1 LRDDPT
7 KELPQ
12 PSPFEAHVLAEF
24 AMIRE
29 EFALIRGEQAERH
42 IEMAA
47 IRMDLAELNSRLTTL
62 EDKVDVRLSETR
74 PIWESVQV
82 AIKGLDLKFDTVLK
96 DLYEVRT
103 NDRMHD
109 RRLMQLEAR

>member
-1 LRDDPT
+1 MFLSDHPT

-12 PSPFEAHVLAEF
+12 PSPFEARVLAEF
-24 AMIRE
+24 AMFRD
-29 EFALIRGEQAERH
+29 EF
-42 IEMAA
+42 AA
-47 IRMDLAELNSRLTTL
+47 IRMDLAALNSRLTNL

-74 PIWESVQV
+74 PIWEAVQV

-103 NDRMHD
+103 NDRMQD